1 MQITDAISI
10 QSVQLS
16 NRLVMPP
23 MARRMSENGNVPS
36 TLCQYYSE
44 RALGG
49 YLGLIITEHCYIDK
63 LGRANPNQV
72 SVGEDADVFGLQQLA
87 RSIHAAGST
96 KVFVQINHAGIAAET
111 ADIGGGPVGPSAA
124 WVHHPWSREAVRPH
138 ELTTEEIAALTAK
151 YANAAIRAR
160 YARFDGVE
168 IHSAHGYLLDQFYS
182 PLTNKRHDEYGCD
195 SLENR
200 VRFHVEVI
208 RAVRRAVGND
218 FPVALRLGACDYMD
232 GGSTIADGV
241 AAAKIFE
248 KEGIDLL
255 DISGGMCGYMREGH
269 EEAGYFGDAAK
280 AIKQAVSI
288 PVMLTGG
295 VRTIKEAN
303 QLLAD
308 GTADLIGV
316 GRPILQDALWAK
328 KAMQKA

>member
-1 MQITDAISI
+1 MEVTDPISI
-10 QSVQLS
+10 QSLQLN

-23 MARRMSENGNVPS
+23 MARRMAENGNVPS
-36 TLCQYYSE
+36 ALCKYYSE

-49 YLGLIITEHCYIDK
+49 YLGLIIVEHCYVDK
-63 LGRANPNQV
+63 LGRANPKQV
-72 SVGEDADVFGLQQLA
+72 SLGDDADLFGLQQLV

-96 KVFVQINHAGIAAET
+96 KVFAQLNHAGVASET

-124 WVHHPWSREAVRPH
+124 WVHHPWSPDAVLPH
-138 ELTTEEIAALTAK
+138 ELTQEEIAGLVAK
-151 YANAAIRAR
+151 YANAAIRVR
-160 YARFDGVE
+160 YAGFDGVE

-182 PLTNKRHDEYGCD
+182 PLTNQRHDAYGCD
-195 SLENR
+195 SVENR
-200 VRFHVEVI
+200 VRFHVEII
-208 RAVRRAVGND
+208 RAVRNAVGAAY
-218 FPVALRLGACDYMD
+218 PIALRLGACDYME

-255 DISGGMCGYMREGH
+255 DISGGMCGYTRPGH

-288 PVMLTGG
+288 PVMTTGG
-295 VRTIKEAN
+295 VRSLEDAN
-303 QLLAD
+303 RLLAN

-328 KAMQKA
+328 KALQGT